1 MKVEIAKGILRDTE
15 IHIPSSKSLSHR
27 ALITAALSHGV
38 TKITSMAENKDTQA
52 TISALQHLG
61 VTFTKEKDAL
71 SVNNTGTLHYDG
83 KDVDCNESG
92 STLRFL
98 IPIFSLCKERVRF
111 TGRGRLMERPQDV
124 YVDIFSKQGLMFQQ
138 DSSGITI
145 EGALQPR
152 NYEVDGS
159 ISSQF
164 ITGLLCTLPLLDGD
178 STITVLPPYES
189 QSYVTL
195 TLQALQRAHIVIRQE
210 GYTYYIPGNQT
221 YAVDEIHVEGDDSS
235 MAFFAVLSVLTHTP
249 FSITNIAHDS
259 LQGDHVILDI
269 LKNMGVKVE
278 EIDNGYRCTCDT
290 LRATE
295 IDLADCPDLGPVL
308 FALASQAEGTTTF
321 MHIQRLRM
329 KESDRIA
336 CMEKELH
343 ALGVDMHSTQDI
355 AYVTGRAPIKGG
367 VTLSGHND
375 HRIVMA
381 LSVLSVIAEK
391 PVIIEGAQAVDKSYP
406 DFFKDL
412 EKTGVSVK
420 YAE

>member
-15 IHIPSSKSLSHR
+15 IHVPSSKSLSHR

-71 SVNNTGTLHYDG
+71 SVNNTGTLQYDG
-83 KDVDCNESG
+83 NDVDCNESG

-145 EGALQPR
+145 EGALQPG

-164 ITGLLCTLPLLDGD
+164 ITGLLCTLPLLGGD

-210 GYTYYIPGNQT
+210 GNT
-221 YAVDEIHVEGDDSS
+221 
-235 MAFFAVLSVLTHTP
+235 
-249 FSITNIAHDS
+249 
-259 LQGDHVILDI
+259 
-269 LKNMGVKVE
+269 
-278 EIDNGYRCTCDT
+278 
-290 LRATE
+290 
-295 IDLADCPDLGPVL
+295 
-308 FALASQAEGTTTF
+308 
-321 MHIQRLRM
+321 
-329 KESDRIA
+329 
-336 CMEKELH
+336 
-343 ALGVDMHSTQDI
+343 
-355 AYVTGRAPIKGG
+355 
-367 VTLSGHND
+367 
-375 HRIVMA
+375 
-381 LSVLSVIAEK
+381 
-391 PVIIEGAQAVDKSYP
+391 
-406 DFFKDL
+406 
-412 EKTGVSVK
+412 
-420 YAE
+420 